1 MNSKI
6 LRKINRHADYL
17 LLDWL
22 RTLVSEEEYSKITIK
37 NFRQFLPDVNY
48 FYADNSLRLSFYSVK
63 WTRKIIKKLVALGK
77 SLEDITIEDLEAYSK
92 RKVNEY

>member
-17 LLDWL
+17 LLNWL
-22 RTLVSEEEYSKITIK
+22 KTLVSEEEYSKINIK
-37 NFRQFLPDVNY
+37 NFKQFLPDVNY
-48 FYADNSLRLSFYSVK
+48 FYADKSLRLRFYSVK
-63 WTRKIIKKLVALGK
+63 WTRKIIKKLVGLGK
-77 SLEDITIEDLEAYSK
+77 PLEAITIQDLEAYSK